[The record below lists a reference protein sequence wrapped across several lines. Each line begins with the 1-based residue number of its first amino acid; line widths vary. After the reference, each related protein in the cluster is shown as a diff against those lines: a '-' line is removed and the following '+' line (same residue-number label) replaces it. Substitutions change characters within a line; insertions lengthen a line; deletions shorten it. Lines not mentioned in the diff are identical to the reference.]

1 MKNNIGLKIKTSRKG
16 AKLTQNNLSCDI
28 LDRSTL
34 SKIENGYI
42 YPSIP
47 QLMHISKVLNLSIS
61 DLFCENTSPCN
72 ASISSISKKLKEL
85 YVNKEYNKIID
96 TITPYDFITTY
107 YLGLSYYKLDLEE
120 ESKALLEKCEGLF
133 YLLRDDLKPLY
144 AENLAIAITTFR
156 RLVIDSFSDVEN
168 YNYLIKALNYLDA
181 YNLKNIKTYFI
192 IINNI
197 GAYYLYTYK
206 YEEAISFYGE
216 FLKNNLDTIP
226 TTVLALIHSN
236 LNIAYFSI
244 KNYEKAIE
252 HIKKAIFFFYYIDN
266 LFESGKCYI
275 NLFNAYLYK
284 NEIDKAYDTI
294 NEVFDKFED
303 PNITNIFKICELVL
317 LYNINKISDI
327 ITKKK
332 SINYGILRE
341 SSRIDYDFI
350 MGYVY
355 FKQNKYKVSIK
366 HFNKCITS
374 LIERKRYLDASIVYD
389 ALYSMDGN
397 KDFKEK
403 SLEYK
408 KLHEDDKYNHISTNI
423 TTSSYFLYNKG
434 E

>member
-16 AKLTQNNLSCDI
+16 AKLTQNDLSCDI

-61 DLFCENTSPCN
+61 DLFCENTTPCN
-72 ASISSISKKLKEL
+72 ASISSISKNLKEL

-96 TITPYDFITTY
+96 TITPYDFITNY
-107 YLGLSYYKLDLEE
+107 YLGLSYYKLNCKE
-120 ESKALLEKCEGLF
+120 ESKGLLEKCEGLF
-133 YLLRDDLKPLY
+133 CLLDDDLKPLY
-144 AENLAIAITTFR
+144 AENLAIAITTLG
-156 RLVIDSFSDVEN
+156 RLVINSFSDVEN
-168 YNYLIKALNYLDA
+168 YNYLIKGLNYLDA
-181 YNLKNIKTYFI
+181 YNLKNVKTYFI

-197 GAYYLYTYK
+197 GVYYLYISK
-206 YEEAISFYGE
+206 YEETIKLYE
-216 FLKNNLDTIP
+216 DFLKNNLDTIP

-284 NEIDKAYDTI
+284 NEMDKAYDTI
-294 NEVFDKFED
+294 NEVYYKFED
-303 PNITNIFKICELVL
+303 ISIVNIFKICELVL
-317 LYNINKISDI
+317 LYNMNKLDEI
-327 ITKKK
+327 IAKKS
-332 SINYGILRE
+332 SINYGILIE
-341 SSRIDYDFI
+341 ECKIDYDFI

-374 LIERKRYLDASIVYD
+374 LIERKRYLDASIAYD
-389 ALYSMDGN
+389 AFYSMDGN
-397 KDFKEK
+397 KDYKEK

-423 TTSSYFLYNKG
+423 TTPSYFLYNK
-434 E
+434 